1 MKGIYFTQSKI
12 EQETNETYVCSKF
25 LGSPVFP
32 QDFLLNKNGE
42 CILSESD
49 YFIMQLNLEDISNI
63 ETPLP
68 KKGMLYFFV
77 NVDTLKPRV
86 LYAKSID
93 DGQLEVW
100 DDINDCFSEEYG
112 ETQGYKL
119 IFDENLDE
127 GHYIVGDVNPDIDLE
142 TDTDIDGYVTLLEID
157 FLSLPTDNMLR
168 FGEMGISDGR
178 YIFLIKEDDL
188 KKLKFSKVKFIDKED

>member
-1 MKGIYFTQSKI
+1 MTPHPSFAAFPKILFTQEDVDNI
-12 EQETNETYVCSKF
+12 
-25 LGSPVFP
+25 
-32 QDFLLNKNGE
+32 D
-42 CILSESD
+42 
-49 YFIMQLNLEDISNI
+49 LE
-63 ETPLP
+63 L
-68 KKGMLYFFV
+68 
-77 NVDTLKPRV
+77 
-86 LYAKSID
+86 
-93 DGQLEVW
+93 W
-100 DDINDCFSEEYG
+100 DDINDAFDEEYG
-112 ETQGYKL
+112 ENNGYKL

-127 GHYIVGDVNPDIDLE
+127 GHYIVGDVNPDLDLE